1 MYQIYLSKAVPAATP
16 ITTWHIFFFIQPTV
30 SRRIAKRGMRP
41 FAPLRVLT
49 GHSRPSP
56 PSGQG
61 PALSPIILN
70 AQRAAHFRFSFYLF
84 LLPDR
89 MEPSIQTGIGPIP
102 SRWFCSRWV
111 SVSTV
116 WDSLHQKYLT
126 PAPYPSPLYLD
137 TPGLEQSFRQ
147 AVPLQT
153 VPCCVYV
160 PSPSL
165 RVLTLRV

>member
-16 ITTWHIFFFIQPTV
+16 VSTGHIFFFIQRTV
-30 SRRIAKRGMRP
+30 SRQIAKRGVRP

-61 PALSPIILN
+61 PALSPMILN
-70 AQRAAHFRFSFYLF
+70 ALRAAHFRFSFYLF

-89 MEPSIQTGIGPIP
+89 MEPSIQTGVCPIL

-147 AVPLQT
+147 AVPFQT